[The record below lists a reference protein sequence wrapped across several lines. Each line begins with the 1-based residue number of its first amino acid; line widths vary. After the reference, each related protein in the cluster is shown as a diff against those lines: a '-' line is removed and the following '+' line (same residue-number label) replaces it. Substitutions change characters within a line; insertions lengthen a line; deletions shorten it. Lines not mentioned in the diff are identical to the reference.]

1 MPLRAFDRAHC
12 RRLLTDYGRLLTAVG
27 ETVARKE
34 MLTRELMLCTRH
46 EYWVLLTSELRTAET
61 VMQIRLESLRR
72 IAHLLERALGPE
84 PVRTA

>member
-1 MPLRAFDRAHC
+1 
-12 RRLLTDYGRLLTAVG
+12 
-27 ETVARKE
+27 
-34 MLTRELMLCTRH
+34 
-46 EYWVLLTSELRTAET
+46 